1 MELGVR
7 VCASCGV
14 QSTKV
19 AIQIPLFFKDGE
31 MHSYVLSYRSGIE
44 AAAAGLSIH
53 QGSGCVARGQLVP
66 WIPQAGR
73 VVCAVVQLEVHL
85 SLIVLAPRAQTSS
98 NI

>member
-53 QGSGCVARGQLVP
+53 QGWFSGIGDGEWLRGP
-66 WIPQAGR
+66 GAAGAMDPSGWSSR
-73 VVCAVVQLEVHL
+73 VRSC
-85 SLIVLAPRAQTSS
+85 ST
-98 NI
+98 